1 MSATDKIKVMVV
13 DDSAVI
19 RGMTTQA
26 LQKEPSIEVIASVMN
41 GKVALQTLERMT
53 PDVILM
59 DVEMPEMDGITALPL
74 LLKAKP
80 SVKIIMV
87 STLTQKGAETTMKA
101 LNLGAA
107 DCVGKPSSRGDKN
120 EAENFFREITQKVIA
135 LGTKK
140 SNATAF
146 GAMPQP
152 IKTASASYVIP
163 AGSAVTFKPTADVRC
178 LAIGSSTGGPQALIK
193 VFSLLKGSRI
203 NVPMFVT
210 QHMPATF
217 TKILA
222 EHIRT
227 ASGFP
232 CEEAV
237 DGEEA
242 KPGKIYIAP
251 GDYHMIPTAVGATVK
266 ILLNQNPPVNFC
278 RPAVDPMFEALAAVY
293 GKNLLAVV
301 LTGMG
306 QDGAEG
312 AKVINARGGNVLAQD
327 EATSVV
333 WGMPG
338 AVTKAGQAKLVLP
351 LNEIPVAI
359 TRALS

>member
-1 MSATDKIKVMVV
+1 MSTTDKIKVMVV

-26 LQKEPSIEVIASVMN
+26 LQKDPAIEVIASVMN

-80 SVKIIMV
+80 SVKVIMV
-87 STLTQKGAETTMKA
+87 SSLTQKGAETTMKA

-120 EAENFFREITQKVIA
+120 ETENFFREITQKVIA

-140 SNATAF
+140 SSTPTA
-146 GAMPQP
+146 AAAPTKSTAAP
-152 IKTASASYVIP
+152 IVIP

-178 LAIGSSTGGPQALIK
+178 IAIGSSTGGPQALMK

-251 GDYHMIPTAVGATVK
+251 GDYHMIPKAAGASVK
-266 ILLNQNPPVNFC
+266 IALTQTPPVNFC

-312 AKVINARGGNVLAQD
+312 AKFINARGGNVLAQD

-351 LNEIPVAI
+351 LNDIPVAI
-359 TRALS
+359 MRALS